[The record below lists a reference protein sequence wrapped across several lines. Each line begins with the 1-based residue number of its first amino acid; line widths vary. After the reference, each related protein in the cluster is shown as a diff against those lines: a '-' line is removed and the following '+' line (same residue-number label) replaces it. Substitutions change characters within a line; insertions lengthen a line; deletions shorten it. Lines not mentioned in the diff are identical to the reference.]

1 MSGNARLSRSATP
14 ILVLVAFALAG
25 CGKKAEDSL
34 SNCTSCAEQYVAQAN
49 AALGVVMHDLMQSPT
64 PPSSPSAL
72 DFRTADG
79 LYRQALAADPNNLDA
94 HFGVAVTGLLTLST
108 DSEVDAAFDEWS
120 TYLASHTPFVIPGS
134 ALAPMGVPLALG
146 SPNALRLPFGLVP
159 MSLLA
164 QSRHLVV
171 EPDPQIGRVQTIL
184 RERVLTR
191 LQECIAHLTVV
202 GATPGFTFIV
212 TPQMQGDELA
222 SPIEIDLT
230 DVHALRSAAQL
241 LASLCHTAV
250 AYELNLATYDSS
262 ATHQALTPGSGWMA
276 LRADGAAHM
285 SSAGTSL
292 EASLTDLA
300 LSIQS
305 LRAETDNQ
313 SDDVIK
319 VDPRGLSR
327 ADLDSVDAWIPR
339 IRSSFLEGFVVTEDW
354 DGDPGTPA
362 VPLRIAPH
370 ALFATPVA
378 DWKALVPPYTVR
390 HEVRGVGAEDHWVWG
405 QTGMSF
411 SPESSGVYTGHFSM
425 SYSRGRIV
433 DSLYTGDEV
442 LRPGLRRAVLHAADS
457 LLALPGCNGNVNL
470 TMGFE
475 GYVPLGAMGVPLTF
489 YGSYQTSTAYVFAPI
504 LRWNATSYTQ
514 WESQWPSASLNGLL
528 PEMTSANQ
536 LLTLFGM
543 RESAWSRDFPLFP
556 SDSLG
561 GGGGFARSA
570 SRGPTFAGTRTAPRS
585 IRAR

>member
-1 MSGNARLSRSATP
+1 MSRIARRTRLAAP
-14 ILVLVAFALAG
+14 ILVLGALLIAG

-34 SNCTSCAEQYVAQAN
+34 TNCTSCAEQYVAQAN
-49 AALGVVMHDLMQSPT
+49 AALGGVMHDLMQSPT
-64 PPSSPSAL
+64 PPPSLSSL
-72 DFRTADG
+72 DFRTADA

-108 DSEVDAAFDEWS
+108 DTEVNAAFDEWGA
-120 TYLASHTPFVIPGS
+120 YMGSHTPFTIPGV

-146 SPNALRLPFGLVP
+146 SPNALRLPFGIVP

-164 QSRHLVV
+164 QSRHLVA

-191 LQECIAHLTVV
+191 LQDCIAHLYVV
-202 GATPGFTFIV
+202 GATPGYVFTV
-212 TPQMQGDELA
+212 TPQMQGDDLA

-230 DVHALRSAAQL
+230 DIHALRAAANL

-250 AYELNLATYDSS
+250 AYELNLAAYDSS

-300 LSIQS
+300 LSIQA

-313 SDDVIK
+313 NDDVIK
-319 VDPRGLSR
+319 VDPRGMSR
-327 ADLDSVDAWIPR
+327 ADLDSLDAWIPR
-339 IRSSFLEGFVVTEDW
+339 IRSGFLDGFVVTEDW

-362 VPLRIAPH
+362 VPLHIAPH

-378 DWKALVPPYTVR
+378 DWKALLPPYTVR
-390 HEVRGVGAEDHWVWG
+390 HEVRALGTERHFVWAEFSILVTTDSSSFYQGQFYLSCSQGRIIDSLYVGAEALH
-405 QTGMSF
+405 
-411 SPESSGVYTGHFSM
+411 
-425 SYSRGRIV
+425 
-433 DSLYTGDEV
+433 
-442 LRPGLRRAVLHAADS
+442 PGLRYAAMHAADS
-457 LLALPGCNGNVNL
+457 LLALPGSNGRASLVASFDGFVLIGGHVVPANL
-470 TMGFE
+470 NGWYE
-475 GYVPLGAMGVPLTF
+475 
-489 YGSYQTSTAYVFAPI
+489 TSTAFVFAPI

-528 PEMTSANQ
+528 PEMTSAHQ
-536 LLTLFGM
+536 LLTMFGM
-543 RESAWSRDFPLFP
+543 RESAWQRDFPLFP
-556 SDSLG
+556 PDAAGTGSA
-561 GGGGFARSA
+561 FARAA
-570 SRGPTFAGTRTAPRS
+570 SSGPSFARTHTAPRS
-585 IRAR
+585 IRPR